1 MVDCKDHIT
10 VCVCTCLRPELLN
23 RLLTQLARQ
32 KTNGLFTMSYVVVD
46 NDPGE
51 SARPIVTDAA
61 ERLSLSLR
69 YVPEATK
76 NFAVIRNRALE
87 LVDGNLFAFI
97 DDDEMPR
104 EDWLMQLR
112 QTLYECS
119 ADGVLGPVRPYFE
132 EEPPS
137 WIVKSGICRR
147 PEYPTGTALH
157 WRETRTGNVLMS
169 TRVVAESG
177 LRFDPQ
183 FGTGGE
189 DVDFFRR
196 ATAAGRRFVW
206 CGEAPAFELVPP
218 ARFRRRYHIKRA
230 LVQGGISLKYAV
242 ARPSAV
248 NRLRVAGK
256 ASCAAAVYTLALP
269 LLFMAGDHVGMKYLI
284 KDCHHIARLLAMVG
298 ISRSN
303 GRGF

>member
-1 MVDCKDHIT
+1 MVEPRDHIT
-10 VCVCTCLRPELLN
+10 VCVCTYLRPELLT
-23 RLLTQLARQ
+23 RLLTRLAHQ
-32 KTNGLFTMSYVVVD
+32 KTNGRFTMSCVVVD

-51 SARPIVTDAA
+51 SARTVVRDLAD
-61 ERLSLSLR
+61 RLSLSVR
-69 YVPEATK
+69 YVTEATR
-76 NFAVIRNRALE
+76 NFAVIRNRALA
-87 LVDGNLFAFI
+87 LVDGTLFAFI
-97 DDDEMPR
+97 DDDEVPG

-112 QTLYECS
+112 QTLDDYS

-147 PEYPTGTALH
+147 PEHPTGTVLH
-157 WRETRTGNVLMS
+157 WRETRTGNVLMRTS
-169 TRVVAESG
+169 LVTESD

-196 ATAAGRRFVW
+196 ASAAGRRFVW
-206 CGEAPAFELVPP
+206 CSEAPAFELVPP
-218 ARFRRRYHIKRA
+218 ARLRRRYHITRA

-242 ARPSAV
+242 ARPSAA
-248 NRLRVAGK
+248 NFLRVAGK
-256 ASCAAAVYTLALP
+256 AACAAVLYTLALP
-269 LLFMAGDHVGMKYLI
+269 VLFMAGDHVGMKYLI
-284 KDCHHIARLLAMVG
+284 KDCHHIARLLAIVG